1 MAQYQLVLRVGPS
14 PGKVYPLMKNEIT
27 IGRDI
32 NNEIVINDAEVSR
45 KHCRLKAYG
54 EGYLIEDLGSTNG
67 TWVNEQRITG
77 QHQLRS
83 GEMIR
88 LGDNISLT
96 FEMVGYDADA
106 TLASASSPG
115 AGEPPPTLQQAP
127 PPRQER
133 PQAPPQ
139 QPAQQQYAGRVPEPA
154 EPPKILG
161 MSRTLFIVV
170 AALLVIALCLIVFL
184 IYVDA
189 NCLWCEITWNLLP
202 GCPYTAPCP

>member
-1 MAQYQLVLRVGPS
+1 
-14 PGKVYPLMKNEIT
+14 
-27 IGRDI
+27 
-32 NNEIVINDAEVSR
+32 
-45 KHCRLKAYG
+45 
-54 EGYLIEDLGSTNG
+54 
-67 TWVNEQRITG
+67 
-77 QHQLRS
+77 
-83 GEMIR
+83 MIR

-106 TLASASSPG
+106 TVASASSPS

-133 PQAPPQ
+133 PQVPPQ
-139 QPAQQQYAGRVPEPA
+139 PPQQQYAGRVPEPA
-154 EPPKILG
+154 ELPTILG

-170 AALLVIALCLIVFL
+170 AALLVLALCLIVFL